1 MEGPNNDPHLERSL
15 GLLEAT
21 ALNMSNM
28 VGVGPFITIPLI
40 LSSMGG
46 PQCMLGWL
54 LGAVLSLCDGLVW
67 SELAAAMPG
76 TGGTYLYLRES
87 FRKTRLG
94 AILPF
99 LFIWQFIFSAPLE
112 IASGY
117 IGFAQYLGYFWRSIG
132 VWQTKFAAAG
142 VGVLVVLLLYRRI
155 SALGKMTVVLW
166 VGMLLT
172 CGWVIVSGLLH
183 FHAARAFDFPP
194 HAFQFTRGFA
204 LGLGSAMA
212 IAMYDFLGY
221 YDICY
226 VGGEVRRPERVIPRA
241 ILYSVLGVAVI
252 YSVMNVAII
261 GVVPWREAVQSKFI
275 GSQFMETLY
284 GPKAAIVL
292 TVMVLWTAFASVFAL
307 VLGYSRVPYAAA
319 LDGYFFRAFG
329 KLHEGGFPSLSL
341 VVIGGLSI
349 VASFF
354 DLDWVIAALIAA
366 RILVQFVGQI
376 VALDHIRRRR
386 AEIARPFRMWLYPAP
401 AVIAL
406 VGWLFIFCTSGWKIC
421 LFGLGVLATGVA
433 AFAVWQRSR
442 EFGGPSGPP
451 A

>member
-1 MEGPNNDPHLERSL
+1 MPETESQPHLERSF

-40 LSSMGG
+40 LASMGG

-76 TGGTYLYLRES
+76 TGGSYFYLREA
-87 FRKTRLG
+87 FRNTRLG
-94 AILPF
+94 ALLPF

-117 IGFAQYLGYFWRSIG
+117 IGFSQYLSYFWKSMSPL
-132 VWQTKFAAAG
+132 QLKLAAAG
-142 VGVLVVLLLYRRI
+142 VGVLVVALLYRQI
-155 SALGKMTVVLW
+155 SVLSRLTVVLW
-166 VGMLLT
+166 VGMLIT
-172 CGWVIVSGLLH
+172 CGWMIVSGLLH
-183 FHAARAFDFPP
+183 FDAARAFDFPP
-194 HAFQFTRGFA
+194 GAFSLTRGFA

-226 VGGEVRRPERVIPRA
+226 VGGEVRRPAYVIPRA
-241 ILYSVLGVAVI
+241 ILYSVVAVALI
-252 YSVMNVAII
+252 YAVMNLAII
-261 GVVPWREAVQSKFI
+261 GVVPWREAIQSKFI
-275 GSQFMETLY
+275 GATFMEAVY
-284 GPKAAIVL
+284 GPKAAMVL
-292 TVMVLWTAFASVFAL
+292 TVMILWTAFASVFAL

-319 LDGYFFRAFG
+319 LDGNFFKPFA

-341 VVIGGLSI
+341 VVIGGLAI
-349 VASFF
+349 VAAFF
-354 DLDWVIAALIAA
+354 DLDFVIKALITA

-376 VALDHIRRRR
+376 VALHYIRRERPDI
-386 AEIARPFRMWLYPAP
+386 ERPFRMWLYPVPSA
-401 AVIAL
+401 IAL
-406 VGWLFIFCTSGWKIC
+406 AGWAYVFLTSGWDIG
-421 LFGLGVLATGVA
+421 LFGLGVLATGVV
-433 AFAVWQRSR
+433 AFKLWRRV
-442 EFGGPSGPP
+442 
-451 A
+451 